1 MTSSKLLAI
10 DPGNKFSGYAV
21 IDIATFRPLMVGK
34 VENKKMREI
43 LVNETYDEVVIEMIA
58 RYGMPV
64 GKTVFDTCVWIGRF
78 AECANKR
85 AKEWRLL
92 YRKDVKMN
100 ICGTTK
106 AKDGNIIQALI
117 DRFAPDTGNRGKG
130 YKKDPGW
137 FYGFKADIWQA
148 YALGVTYID
157 KNMVVGW

>member
-10 DPGNKFSGYAV
+10 DPGNKLSGYAV

-85 AKEWRLL
+85 AKEWQLL

-137 FYGFKADIWQA
+137 F
-148 YALGVTYID
+148 
-157 KNMVVGW
+157 